1 MIVSII
7 VAVAK
12 NGVIGK
18 DNKLPWKLSGD
29 LRHFKQLTLGHHVI
43 MGRKSFDAVGKPL
56 EGRVNIVI
64 SRNRGLRLDGALV
77 MHSVK
82 EAIHFCEEVKEL
94 EAFVIGGAEIVKQA
108 LPLADK
114 MYLTHIDAEPQG
126 DTFFPE
132 WNAGDWKVISETEHD
147 ADEKNQ
153 YPFTIKVYQRK

>member
-1 MIVSII
+1 MIVSIV
-7 VAVAK
+7 VAIAK
-12 NGVIGK
+12 NRVIGK

-56 EGRVNIVI
+56 EGRVNIVV
-64 SRNRGLRLDGALV
+64 SRNKGLQIEGALV

-82 EAIHFCEEVKEL
+82 EAIHFCEEIKEH

-114 MYLTHIDAEPQG
+114 MYLTHIDAEPEG

-132 WNAGDWKVISETEHD
+132 WNPDEWTIISSVDHD